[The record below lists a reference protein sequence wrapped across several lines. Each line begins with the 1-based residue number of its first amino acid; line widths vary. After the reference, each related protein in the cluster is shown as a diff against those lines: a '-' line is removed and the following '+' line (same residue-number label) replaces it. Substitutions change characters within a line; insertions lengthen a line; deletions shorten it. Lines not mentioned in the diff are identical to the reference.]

1 MAQNAN
7 DSTDYEVI
15 EVGNDEVG
23 PADGLDLEAP
33 PQPDTT
39 KGRVFKVTHNGV
51 EFLIADF
58 IKGRRWR
65 DVEYTLAS
73 LNGEYGVSAVGD
85 SVQTVLGTEQFA
97 KIADW
102 DYYEF
107 MGLGEKVGKIVE
119 AMIGKTGK
127 SRR

>member
-1 MAQNAN
+1 MAENHNEQ
-7 DSTDYEVI
+7 DYEVI
-15 EVGNDEVG
+15 EVNDDALS
-23 PADGLDLEAP
+23 PADALDHEA

-39 KGRVFKVTHNGV
+39 KGRVFKVNHEGT

-65 DVEYTLAS
+65 DVEYTLAA
-73 LNGEYGVSAVGD
+73 LNGEMGVAAVGD
-85 SVQTVLGTEQFA
+85 AVMEVLGNEQG
-97 KIADW
+97 KKTVDW
-102 DYYEF
+102 DYYQF
-107 MGLGEKVGKIVE
+107 MGFGEKVGKVIE